1 MSSTLV
7 VLGAILIVGHPH
19 KTMARKETGKRDTAS
34 EVKHRHGNSAAS
46 LSMDPLS
53 SQLYT
58 VDFNA

>member
-34 EVKHRHGNSAAS
+34 EVKHRHGNSRQTWQA
-46 LSMDPLS
+46 LSVHALTS
-53 SQLYT
+53 KLYIL
-58 VDFNA
+58 